1 MSSELSAKDFVLL
14 LLNSD
19 NQKPIKGNL
28 FIQKEMFLIVEEV
41 WPELKEELQF
51 EAYDYGPYSHV
62 LVNILRELRS
72 ELLVNF
78 EDIEGNVYSI
88 TKQGQMY
95 LEGIEFPKGIEKK
108 VNNLKVGSNKLG
120 YKGLLRYV
128 YFSYPEFTINSKIK
142 DEVLGE

>member
-1 MSSELSAKDFVLL
+1 MINRREYKKIIKEVLRKQDFYTPNYDNDSI
-14 LLNSD
+14 LNERDFYPPSD
-19 NQKPIKGNL
+19 NR
-28 FIQKEMFLIVEEV
+28 V
-41 WPELKEELQF
+41 WK
-51 EAYDYGPYSHV
+51 S
-62 LVNILRELRS
+62 
-72 ELLVNF
+72 NF